1 MATPVIGFVRVAGI
15 GVAMGS
21 CGRRHSPRRHG
32 HAHGAGAEGT
42 RPARGHGTRP
52 ETGRTAG
59 IVRPVMR
66 RRLLTLAAAISLVLC
81 AVATG
86 LWVRSYS
93 GSDAV
98 SRRWMTAADEHHTE
112 HRSQEIQWTLGQVR
126 FVLRHDTAYFPVR
139 MKSDAAE
146 PQWSYIRYGEG
157 HAGWDVPPAAGL
169 WNRLGFAA
177 WETGWSSSF
186 ADSSDRVWAAPA
198 WLLVVT
204 SAILPAAWA
213 LGAYRRRRRRQAGL
227 CTNCGYDLRASGERC
242 PECGSVNLPRRDGKV
257 IALEKPLAIAAVHY
271 PPGFTIETFR
281 LIKSLISAKQP
292 AYSEYVPPT
301 TWAVFFQPDAIATAE
316 SLVAAVHELRDRD
329 TRFAPIGAAARVGV
343 VIYEADTHGRI
354 RTCPLGDEVNL
365 VLRAARADAATNHES
380 LG

>member
-1 MATPVIGFVRVAGI
+1 
-15 GVAMGS
+15 
-21 CGRRHSPRRHG
+21 
-32 HAHGAGAEGT
+32 
-42 RPARGHGTRP
+42 
-52 ETGRTAG
+52 
-59 IVRPVMR
+59 MR
-66 RRLLTLAAAISLVLC
+66 RRLFTLAAAISLVIC
-81 AVATG
+81 AAATT

-112 HRSQEIQWTLGQVR
+112 HRSQEIRWTLGQVR
-126 FVLRHDTAYFPVR
+126 FILRHDTAYFPGQ
-139 MKSDAAE
+139 MTPDAAK
-146 PQWSYIRYGEG
+146 PRWSYFRYGKE
-157 HAGWDVPPAAGL
+157 HAGWNAASVERRR
-169 WNRLGFAA
+169 NRLGFAA

-186 ADSSDRVWAAPA
+186 SDSSDRVWAAPA

-204 SAILPAAWA
+204 FAILPAAWA
-213 LGAYRRRRRRQAGL
+213 LGAYRRRRRRRAGL

-257 IALEKPLAIAAVHY
+257 IAVEKPLAMAAVHY

-301 TWAVFFQPDAIATAE
+301 TWAVFFEPDAIATAE

-329 TRFAPIGAAARVGV
+329 TRFASIGAAARVGV
-343 VIYEADTHGRI
+343 VIYEADIHGRI
-354 RTCPLGDEVNL
+354 RSCPLGDEVNL
-365 VLRAARADAATNHES
+365 VLRAARADSATTHES
-380 LG
+380 LA